1 MHKMEPNHIAP
12 WVAWPVLKR
21 SCDSALQGAF
31 EERNWPVVISLAK
44 QRYKSTKDPY
54 YLAIEVAGRSQ
65 CDNPSDQTAGRDA
78 VLKLVADS
86 SIIVKDVDALGLYE
100 FSCYGAKLS
109 YSETIGVLRSR
120 LVKTQP
126 KDWSSS
132 SQCLMACIYNSDWL
146 HAQEITASMEKNF
159 PTEKRCRIQNIFTT
173 HMYSQT
179 PACPAGSRELL
190 AKLAKLRGDKE
201 FESRGLSKT
210 SDDGSAPLS
219 LTASE
224 AWLWIELQSGP
235 QTPLTEKIEAFEK
248 HALRLLGNGLNN
260 TFVEILLAL
269 EKLKAW
275 GSVSQICGQVV
286 DKAIDVSQR
295 EASLVEKKQAEILQ
309 HRRTQKTS
317 SEKKQGE
324 GGTGPAQSPAG
335 TSGQNLSN
343 YKDSLAANDSEGQAK
358 HEAYKAVR
366 GQRSDQD
373 NAYLMLAMDP
383 LIWNS
388 LVNSASEKENYS
400 QYVDSLALIPSV
412 PSTLTPYRTLKQ
424 LRKSLDKLMKA
435 LARSGEAKDI
445 DQSRY
450 DRVHLRILF
459 LRDAQSAP
467 EPEATSSTRVEHLLE
482 YILKYHWSVACFEDV
497 RKFVEA
503 LNHEELQMFVQ
514 KLGREALK
522 EGENKDGDKYK
533 GLTLVAILLQIRFLV
548 ATSTRDSTVCKYC
561 RSELDDSDCI
571 SCFMS
576 IAKVALENY
585 NAGMRDDNFRY
596 NILPKTNGDPLSDL
610 AMVGSISLLK
620 LARVGRS
627 PGYTACSPLH
637 LADIQYTLQ
646 AIIWLDSYLTAWP
659 KNNPLRMLLLKL
671 YLLIGCVSRA
681 KSLWAQFDIKN
692 AILDSLG
699 PLFSDRISTIA
710 PGLFGPGASIRHSPL
725 RPFIDYYSKAL
736 RSTIPKQTVEAFKSG
751 NWHTIPSM
759 YDFGEGLKKSCTL
772 VMAVVEERRGLR
784 FRAGH
789 TLTSIADDPLVCNL
803 NLNHE
808 LKDMTDYSYLPNFGS
823 KDSMPTEVL
832 VGQGPLLS
840 STRAH
845 LSLLTERLVD
855 LLDYAQPKDFKPS
868 KQGHVLSLDRE
879 YVIETTEALRL
890 QIQSL
895 LAKRE
900 GLTGPEVHYYS
911 IASMIAK
918 LVSDFFQLCVSHT
931 PTSESGASIDS
942 SIKEVLAVL
951 REQTTDLLT
960 VPTNYHSEL
969 RAFHGFINMHAMG
982 TLRESIFLIKLTVGY
997 LTSALDK
1004 MNASDKA
1011 LANNNK
1017 TTRVVGQLKSMSAA
1031 ATASAAEIKS
1041 RIKTM
1046 KQLVEG
1052 GGWIDRLRDWAFT
1065 NHAQHD
1071 PQKEDRE
1078 LIAEALNMAVDDAAF
1093 ERWAGTVVD
1102 SWQELMNGWSA
1113 VKIE

>member
-1 MHKMEPNHIAP
+1 MHEMEPNHIAP
-12 WVAWPVLKR
+12 WVVWPVLKR
-21 SCDSALQGAF
+21 SCDAALQGAF

-78 VLKLVADS
+78 VLKLVADNS
-86 SIIVKDVDALGLYE
+86 TLVKDVDALALYE
-100 FSCYGAKLS
+100 SSCYGAKLS

-120 LVKTQP
+120 LVKAKP

-132 SQCLMACIYNSDWL
+132 SQCLMSCIYNSDWL

-159 PTEKRCRIQNIFTT
+159 PAEKRCRIQNIFTT

-179 PACPAGSRELL
+179 PACPVGSRELL

-210 SDDGSAPLS
+210 SDDHSAPLS

-235 QTPLTEKIEAFEK
+235 QTPLTDKIAAFQK
-248 HALRLLGNGLNN
+248 HALRLLGSGLNS
-260 TFVEILLAL
+260 TFVEILLVL
-269 EKLKAW
+269 EKQKAW

-309 HRRTQKTS
+309 QRRIQKKS
-317 SEKKQGE
+317 SDKEQGE
-324 GGTGPAQSPAG
+324 GDAGHAQSPAS
-335 TSGQNLSN
+335 TSGQNLSDN
-343 YKDSLAANDSEGQAK
+343 KDSIAANDSEHAK
-358 HEAYKAVR
+358 HVAYKVVR

-373 NAYLMLAMDP
+373 KAYLMLAMDP
-383 LIWNS
+383 LVWNS

-400 QYVDSLALIPSV
+400 Q
-412 PSTLTPYRTLKQ
+412 TLKQ

-435 LARSGEAKDI
+435 LVRSGEAKDI

-467 EPEATSSTRVEHLLE
+467 EPEAASNTRVEHLLE

-503 LNHEELQMFVQ
+503 LNHEELQMFIQ

-522 EGENKDGDKYK
+522 EGEVSYNVDILSASFMYMLTHAKNKDGDKYK

-561 RSELDDSDCI
+561 RSELDNSDCM

-576 IAKVALENY
+576 IVKAALENY
-585 NAGMRDDNFRY
+585 NAGMRDDNLRY
-596 NILPKTNGDPLSDL
+596 HILPKTNGDPLSDL

-627 PGYTACSPLH
+627 PGYTAGSPLH
-637 LADIQYTLQ
+637 LADIQYILQ

-699 PLFSDRISTIA
+699 PLFFDRISTIA
-710 PGLFGPGASIRHSPL
+710 PGLFGPGASIRRNPL
-725 RPFIDYYSKAL
+725 RPFIDYYSKAI
-736 RSTIPKQTVEAFKSG
+736 RSTIPKQTVEAFKGG

-759 YDFGEGLKKSCTL
+759 YEFGEGLKKSCTL
-772 VMAVVEERRGLR
+772 VMAVIEERRGLR
-784 FRAGH
+784 FKAGH

-803 NLNHE
+803 NLNYE
-808 LKDMTDYSYLPNFGS
+808 LKDMTDYSYLPNFGG

-832 VGQGPLLS
+832 VGQGPMLS

-868 KQGHVLSLDRE
+868 RQGHVLSLDRE
-879 YVIETTEALRL
+879 YVVETTEALRL
-890 QIQSL
+890 QVQGL

-900 GLTGPEVHYYS
+900 GLTGPEVHYYC

-918 LVSDFFQLCVSHT
+918 LVSDFFQLYVSHK

-951 REQTTDLLT
+951 KEQTTDLLT

-969 RAFHGFINMHAMG
+969 RAFHGFVSMHAMG
-982 TLRESIFLIKLTVGY
+982 TLRESIFLVKLTAGY
-997 LTSALDK
+997 LTSTLDK
-1004 MNASDKA
+1004 MKASDKA
-1011 LANNNK
+1011 LANNNE
-1017 TTRVVGQLKSMSAA
+1017 TTWAVGQLKNMSAA

-1071 PQKEDRE
+1071 PQREDRE
-1078 LIAEALNMAVDDAAF
+1078 MIAEALNVAVDDAAF

>member
-1 MHKMEPNHIAP
+1 MHEMEPNHIAP

-31 EERNWPVVISLAK
+31 EERNWPIVISLAK

-65 CDNPSDQTAGRDA
+65 CDNASDKTAGRDA

-86 SIIVKDVDALGLYE
+86 STIVKDVDALGLYE

-120 LVKTQP
+120 LVKAKP

-132 SQCLMACIYNSDWL
+132 SQCLMACIFNSDWL

-159 PTEKRCRIQNIFTT
+159 PAEKRCRIQNIFTT

-179 PACPAGSRELL
+179 PACPVGSRELL

-210 SDDGSAPLS
+210 SDDHSAPLS

-235 QTPLTEKIEAFEK
+235 QTPLTDKIAAFQK
-248 HALRLLGNGLNN
+248 HALRLLGSGLNN

-269 EKLKAW
+269 ENLKAW
-275 GSVSQICGQVV
+275 GSVSEICGQVV
-286 DKAIDVSQR
+286 EKAIDVSQR
-295 EASLVEKKQAEILQ
+295 EASLVEKKRAEILQ
-309 HRRTQKTS
+309 HRRTQKEI

-324 GGTGPAQSPAG
+324 GDTGPAQNPAG
-335 TSGQNLSN
+335 TSGQNLSDN
-343 YKDSLAANDSEGQAK
+343 KGSLAAKDSEDQAK
-358 HEAYKAVR
+358 LEAYKAVR

-373 NAYLMLAMDP
+373 KAYLMLAMDP
-383 LIWNS
+383 LVWNS
-388 LVNSASEKENYS
+388 LINSASEKENYS
-400 QYVDSLALIPSV
+400 Q
-412 PSTLTPYRTLKQ
+412 TLKQ
-424 LRKSLDKLMKA
+424 LRKSLDRLMKA
-435 LARSGEAKDI
+435 LARSGEAKDL

-482 YILKYHWSVACFEDV
+482 YILKYHRSVSCFEDV

-503 LNHEELQMFVQ
+503 LNPEELQMFVQ

-533 GLTLVAILLQIRFLV
+533 SLTLVAILLQIRFLV
-548 ATSTRDSTVCKYC
+548 ATSTGDSTVCKYC
-561 RSELDDSDCI
+561 RSKLDNSGCI
-571 SCFMS
+571 SCFTS
-576 IAKVALENY
+576 IVKVALENY
-585 NAGMRDDNFRY
+585 NAGMRDDNLRY
-596 NILPKTNGDPLSDL
+596 NVLPKTNGDPLSDL
-610 AMVGSISLLK
+610 AVVGSISLLN

-637 LADIQYTLQ
+637 LADIQYVLQ
-646 AIIWLDSYLTAWP
+646 ATIWLDSYLTAWP

-671 YLLIGCVSRA
+671 YLLIGCVSQA

-699 PLFSDRISTIA
+699 PLFFDRISTIA
-710 PGLFGPGASIRHSPL
+710 PGLFGPGASIRHNPL

-736 RSTIPKQTVEAFKSG
+736 RGTIPKQTVEAFKGG

-759 YDFGEGLKKSCTL
+759 YEFGEGLKKSCTL

-784 FRAGH
+784 FKAGH
-789 TLTSIADDPLVCNL
+789 ALTSIADDPLVCNL
-803 NLNHE
+803 NPDHE

-823 KDSMPTEVL
+823 KDSMPTEAL
-832 VGQGPLLS
+832 VSQGPMLS

-855 LLDYAQPKDFKPS
+855 LIDYAQPKDFKPS
-868 KQGHVLSLDRE
+868 KQGHVLLLDCE
-879 YVIETTEALRL
+879 YVVETTEALRL
-890 QIQSL
+890 QMQGL

-918 LVSDFFQLCVSHT
+918 LVSDFFQLYVSHT
-931 PTSESGASIDS
+931 PTSEGGASIDS
-942 SIKEVLAVL
+942 SIKEVLSVL
-951 REQTTDLLT
+951 EEQTTDLLM
-960 VPTNYHSEL
+960 VPANYHSEL
-969 RAFHGFINMHAMG
+969 RAFHGFVGMHAMG
-982 TLRESIFLIKLTVGY
+982 ALRESVFLIKLTVGY
-997 LTSALDK
+997 LTTALDK
-1004 MNASDKA
+1004 TKTSGRA
-1011 LANNNK
+1011 LTNDNETSRA
-1017 TTRVVGQLKSMSAA
+1017 VGQLKSMSAA
-1031 ATASAAEIKS
+1031 ASASAAEIKS

-1065 NHAQHD
+1065 DHAQHD
-1071 PQKEDRE
+1071 PQGEDRE
-1078 LIAEALNMAVDDAAF
+1078 LIAEALNAAVDDAAF

-1113 VKIE
+1113 VKIG

>member
-1 MHKMEPNHIAP
+1 MHETEPNHIAP
-12 WVAWPVLKR
+12 WVAWPALKR

-31 EERNWPVVISLAK
+31 EERNWPIVISLAK

-54 YLAIEVAGRSQ
+54 YLAVEVAGRSQ
-65 CDNPSDQTAGRDA
+65 CDNPPDQTAGRDA

-86 SIIVKDVDALGLYE
+86 STIVKDVDALALYE
-100 FSCYGAKLS
+100 FSCYRAKLS
-109 YSETIGVLRSR
+109 YSETIGVLRSW
-120 LVKTQP
+120 LVKATP

-159 PTEKRCRIQNIFTT
+159 PAEKRCRIQNIFTT
-173 HMYSQT
+173 HMYSVSGTFPRVTYSNNERQQT
-179 PACPAGSRELL
+179 PACPVGSRELL
-190 AKLAKLRGDKE
+190 AKLAKLRSDKE

-210 SDDGSAPLS
+210 SDDHSAPLS

-235 QTPLTEKIEAFEK
+235 QTPLTDKIAAFQK
-248 HALRLLGNGLNN
+248 HALRLLDSGLNN

-275 GSVSQICGQVV
+275 GSVSQICGQVI

-309 HRRTQKTS
+309 HRRTQKKS
-317 SEKKQGE
+317 SEEKQGE
-324 GGTGPAQSPAG
+324 GDTGPAHSPAG
-335 TSGQNLSN
+335 TSGQSLSDN
-343 YKDSLAANDSEGQAK
+343 KDSLAANDSEDQAK
-358 HEAYKAVR
+358 REAYKTMR
-366 GQRSDQD
+366 GRRSDQD
-373 NAYLMLAMDP
+373 KAYLMLAMDP
-383 LIWNS
+383 LVWNS

-400 QYVDSLALIPSV
+400 Q
-412 PSTLTPYRTLKQ
+412 TLKQ

-503 LNHEELQMFVQ
+503 LNHEELRILMYMLTGS
-514 KLGREALK
+514 K
-522 EGENKDGDKYK
+522 NKVGDKYK

-548 ATSTRDSTVCKYC
+548 ATSTRDSTICKYC
-561 RSELDDSDCI
+561 RSELDSSDCI
-571 SCFMS
+571 SCFTS
-576 IAKVALENY
+576 IVKVALENY
-585 NAGMRDDNFRY
+585 NAGMRDDNLRY

-637 LADIQYTLQ
+637 LADIQYILQ

-671 YLLIGCVSRA
+671 YLLIGCVSQA

-699 PLFSDRISTIA
+699 PLFFDRISTIA
-710 PGLFGPGASIRHSPL
+710 PGLFGPDASIRRNPL

-736 RSTIPKQTVEAFKSG
+736 RSTIPKQTVEAFKGG

-759 YDFGEGLKKSCTL
+759 YEFGEGLKKSCTL

-784 FRAGH
+784 FKAGH

-803 NLNHE
+803 NVNYE

-840 STRAH
+840 GTRAH

-855 LLDYAQPKDFKPS
+855 LLDYAQPKEFKPS

-890 QIQSL
+890 QIQGL

-900 GLTGPEVHYYS
+900 GLTGPETHYYS

-918 LVSDFFQLCVSHT
+918 LVSDFVQLYISHK

-942 SIKEVLAVL
+942 SIKEIVAVL
-951 REQTTDLLT
+951 EEQTTDLLT

-969 RAFHGFINMHAMG
+969 REFHGFVGMHAMG
-982 TLRESIFLIKLTVGY
+982 MLRESIFLIKLTAGY

-1004 MNASDKA
+1004 MKALDKT
-1011 LANNNK
+1011 LANNNE
-1017 TTRVVGQLKSMSAA
+1017 TTRAIGQLKSMSAV
-1031 ATASAAEIKS
+1031 ATASAADIKS

-1065 NHAQHD
+1065 NDAQHG
-1071 PQKEDRE
+1071 PQRGDRE
-1078 LIAEALNMAVDDAAF
+1078 LIAEALNVAVDDAAF

-1102 SWQELMNGWSA
+1102 SWQELMNGWSS

>member
-1 MHKMEPNHIAP
+1 MHEMEPNHIAP

-31 EERNWPVVISLAK
+31 EERNWPIVISLAK

-86 SIIVKDVDALGLYE
+86 STIVKDVDALGLYE
-100 FSCYGAKLS
+100 FSCYGAKVS

-120 LVKTQP
+120 LVKATP

-159 PTEKRCRIQNIFTT
+159 PAEKRCRIQNIFTT

-179 PACPAGSRELL
+179 PACPVGSRELL
-190 AKLAKLRGDKE
+190 AKLAKLRGGKE

-210 SDDGSAPLS
+210 SDGHSAPLS

-235 QTPLTEKIEAFEK
+235 QTPLTDKIAAFQK
-248 HALRLLGNGLNN
+248 HALRLLGSGLNN

-309 HRRTQKTS
+309 HRRTQKKG
-317 SEKKQGE
+317 SEKEQGE
-324 GGTGPAQSPAG
+324 GDTGPTQSSAA
-335 TSGQNLSN
+335 TSGQNLSDN
-343 YKDSLAANDSEGQAK
+343 KDSLAANDSEDQAK

-373 NAYLMLAMDP
+373 KAYLMLAMDP
-383 LIWNS
+383 LVWNS
-388 LVNSASEKENYS
+388 LVNSASEKENYG
-400 QYVDSLALIPSV
+400 Q
-412 PSTLTPYRTLKQ
+412 TLKQ

-467 EPEATSSTRVEHLLE
+467 EPEATSNTRVEHLLE
-482 YILKYHWSVACFEDV
+482 YVLKYHWSVACFEDI
-497 RKFVEA
+497 RKFVET

-514 KLGREALK
+514 KLGHEALK

-561 RSELDDSDCI
+561 RSELDHSDCI

-576 IAKVALENY
+576 IVKVALENY
-585 NAGMRDDNFRY
+585 NAGMRDDHLRY

-610 AMVGSISLLK
+610 AMVGSVSLLK

-637 LADIQYTLQ
+637 LADIQYILQ
-646 AIIWLDSYLTAWP
+646 AIIWLDSYLTASP

-699 PLFSDRISTIA
+699 PLFFDRISTIA
-710 PGLFGPGASIRHSPL
+710 PDLFGPGASIRRNPL

-736 RSTIPKQTVEAFKSG
+736 RSTIPKQTVEAFKGG

-759 YDFGEGLKKSCTL
+759 YEFGEGLKKSCTL

-784 FRAGH
+784 FKAGH
-789 TLTSIADDPLVCNL
+789 TLTSIADEPLVCNL

-832 VGQGPLLS
+832 VGQGPMLS

-855 LLDYAQPKDFKPS
+855 ILDYAQPKDFKPS

-879 YVIETTEALRL
+879 YVIETTEILRL
-890 QIQSL
+890 QMQGL

-918 LVSDFFQLCVSHT
+918 LVSDFFQHYISHK

-951 REQTTDLLT
+951 EEQTTDLLT

-969 RAFHGFINMHAMG
+969 RAFHGFVGMHAMG
-982 TLRESIFLIKLTVGY
+982 TLRESIFLIKLAAGY

-1004 MNASDKA
+1004 MKASDKA
-1011 LANNNK
+1011 LANNNE
-1017 TTRVVGQLKSMSAA
+1017 TTRAVGQLKSMSAA
-1031 ATASAAEIKS
+1031 ATASAAEMKS
-1041 RIKTM
+1041 RIKTT

-1065 NHAQHD
+1065 NRAQHD
-1071 PQKEDRE
+1071 PQSEDRE
-1078 LIAEALNMAVDDAAF
+1078 LIAEALSVAVDDAAF

>member
-1 MHKMEPNHIAP
+1 METNHITP

-31 EERNWPVVISLAK
+31 EERNWPIVISLAK

-65 CDNPSDQTAGRDA
+65 CDNPSDRTAGRDA

-86 SIIVKDVDALGLYE
+86 STIVKDVDALALYE

-120 LVKTQP
+120 LVKAKP

-159 PTEKRCRIQNIFTT
+159 PAEKRCRIQNIFTT
-173 HMYSQT
+173 HMYSHT
-179 PACPAGSRELL
+179 PACPVGSRELL

-210 SDDGSAPLS
+210 SGDHSAPLS

-235 QTPLTEKIEAFEK
+235 QTPLTDKIAAFQK
-248 HALRLLGNGLNN
+248 HALRLLDSGLNN

-275 GSVSQICGQVV
+275 RAVSQICGQVV

-295 EASLVEKKQAEILQ
+295 EAVLVEKKRAEILQ
-309 HRRTQKTS
+309 HRRTQKKS

-324 GGTGPAQSPAG
+324 GDTGPAQSAAG
-335 TSGQNLSN
+335 TSGQDLSDN
-343 YKDSLAANDSEGQAK
+343 KDSLAANDSEDQAI

-373 NAYLMLAMDP
+373 KAYLMLAMDP
-383 LIWNS
+383 LVWNS

-400 QYVDSLALIPSV
+400 Q
-412 PSTLTPYRTLKQ
+412 TLKQ
-424 LRKSLDKLMKA
+424 LKKFLDKLMKA
-435 LARSGEAKDI
+435 LVRSGEAKDI

-503 LNHEELQMFVQ
+503 LNHEELQMFVH

-522 EGENKDGDKYK
+522 EGEDGDKYK

-561 RSELDDSDCI
+561 RSELDNSDCI

-576 IAKVALENY
+576 IVKVALENY
-585 NAGMRDDNFRY
+585 NAGMRDDDLRY

-637 LADIQYTLQ
+637 LADIQYILQ
-646 AIIWLDSYLTAWP
+646 AIIWLDSYLTASP
-659 KNNPLRMLLLKL
+659 KNSPLRMLLLKL

-681 KSLWAQFDIKN
+681 KGLWAQFDIKN

-699 PLFSDRISTIA
+699 PLFFDRISTIA
-710 PGLFGPGASIRHSPL
+710 PGLFGPGASIRRNPL
-725 RPFIDYYSKAL
+725 RPFIVYYSKAV
-736 RSTIPKQTVEAFKSG
+736 RSTIPKQTVEAFKGG

-759 YDFGEGLKKSCTL
+759 YEFGEELKKSCTL
-772 VMAVVEERRGLR
+772 AMAVVEERRGLR
-784 FRAGH
+784 FKAGH
-789 TLTSIADDPLVCNL
+789 TLTSILDDPLVCNL

-823 KDSMPTEVL
+823 KDSIPTEVL
-832 VGQGPLLS
+832 VGQGPMLS

-855 LLDYAQPKDFKPS
+855 LLDYAQPKDLKPS
-868 KQGHVLSLDRE
+868 KQGHILSLDRE
-879 YVIETTEALRL
+879 YVIETSEALRL
-890 QIQSL
+890 QMQCL

-918 LVSDFFQLCVSHT
+918 LVSDYFQLYVSHK
-931 PTSESGASIDS
+931 PTSESGATIDS
-942 SIKEVLAVL
+942 SINEVLAVL
-951 REQTTDLLT
+951 KEQTTDLLM
-960 VPTNYHSEL
+960 VPTNYDSEL
-969 RAFHGFINMHAMG
+969 RPFHGFIGMHAMG
-982 TLRESIFLIKLTVGY
+982 TLRESIFLIKLTAGY

-1004 MNASDKA
+1004 MKASDKA
-1011 LANNNK
+1011 MANSNE
-1017 TTRVVGQLKSMSAA
+1017 TSRAVGQLKSMSAA

-1071 PQKEDRE
+1071 CQREDRE
-1078 LIAEALNMAVDDAAF
+1078 LIAEALNVAVDDAAF

-1102 SWQELMNGWSA
+1102 SWQELMNGWST
-1113 VKIE
+1113 VTIE